1 MAFAKKWS
9 CIADEGFIPLS
20 EEEMRDFED
29 LVALSLEEGDINQ
42 AEAAN
47 MLLHEAWVNGQFE
60 A

>member
-1 MAFAKKWS
+1 M
-9 CIADEGFIPLS
+9 DEDFIPLS
-20 EEEMRDFED
+20 DKEMRDFED

-47 MLLHEAWVNGQFE
+47 MLLHEAWINGQFE

>member
-1 MAFAKKWS
+1 MDETFEPLTDEEIAAFTS
-9 CIADEGFIPLS
+9 
-20 EEEMRDFED
+20 
-29 LVALSLEEGDINQ
+29 LVWDSWAIGEITE